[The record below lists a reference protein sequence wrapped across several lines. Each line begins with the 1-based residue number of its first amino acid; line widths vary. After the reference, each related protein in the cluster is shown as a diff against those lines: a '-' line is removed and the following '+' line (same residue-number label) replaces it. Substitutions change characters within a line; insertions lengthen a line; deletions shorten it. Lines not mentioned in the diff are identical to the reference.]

1 MAKMGVTRRNRF
13 RAGGFAI
20 TNQRSGVFQPLQFF
34 PPRIALAGAAVA
46 YLRFRF
52 RVGNFLR
59 LALAI
64 RRSSALLIDLYIP
77 LDAPRSDFLERL
89 PRLAAS
95 AAPAAICCF
104 LDFAGITKIFRT
116 RDLKRI

>member
-1 MAKMGVTRRNRF
+1 MAAMDIARRNR
-13 RAGGFAI
+13 ALPDCFAI
-20 TNQRSGVFQPLQFF
+20 AGQRAGVFQPVQFLS
-34 PPRIALAGAAVA
+34 PQGALLSRVV

-59 LALAI
+59 LVLAT

-104 LDFAGITKIFRT
+104 LDFAGITTMFRR
-116 RDLKRI
+116 RDAKRTY